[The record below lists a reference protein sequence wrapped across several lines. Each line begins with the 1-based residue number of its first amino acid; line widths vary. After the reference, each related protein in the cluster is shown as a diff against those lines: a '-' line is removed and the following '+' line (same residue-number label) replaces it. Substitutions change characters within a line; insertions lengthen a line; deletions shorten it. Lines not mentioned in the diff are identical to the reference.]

1 MITDSASLI
10 LFAIQSAVRLGQ
22 QARTAYV
29 DSTRRRE
36 LILPLPDFF
45 SSPDVNDAIAF
56 FDTIGKRFVDGYERD
71 GQFIEGSKRLKS
83 LISLALNQTLKD
95 EKKKNELKTFHTE
108 FWNLNSAERGDV
120 VWKDG
125 GYVDPEQIN
134 ALITIRQWRRDADQ
148 FSSTL
153 HRMAATIIELGIDYA
168 LTSPDLFDKNSTRGK
183 VLTSFLQA
191 IDDINFQETNLS
203 ELPFKLFVATMETA
217 TEHPDIFSG
226 DQKVQELVRTT
237 TNALSKKVSERIKEI
252 NNSDMDVFEKRIAIF
267 RVEDWAELT
276 FRSILSSGGRLV
288 VSNPER
294 FLGVKDSGGQAL
306 VTNVGGSFLDLIL
319 NQENEMLDTVF
330 SREALETILKAAL
343 KTVGEHPDIILDI
356 DDNDN
361 RIYNQGLLKLLSQ
374 IATDL
379 SKVENL
385 LNRDILPEIARMT
398 LERTGENLELLWPD
412 YKDKP
417 ENNLLLKAAKTTL
430 EILSRKPNGSAKW
443 KLKFSSSDL
452 LSVTETVI
460 DELVA
465 NPGWLIDEANEINN
479 VLGDVLNAALNVL
492 RNRGDNRLNSNVAR
506 DILREVIKTAALRKE
521 FLDKLP
527 HDHAEAGERLI
538 IAAIDAVL
546 ATIFHKDL
554 DAKAAWQL
562 VRSEIITG
570 LVKVSLNQLAK
581 AKLDADIIAKLED
594 ILMNEVKA
602 LVEGKSFD
610 LDAFSIA
617 LSEISVS

>member
-1 MITDSASLI
+1 MVTDSASLI
-10 LFAIQSAVRLGQ
+10 LFAIQSSVRLGQ

-56 FDTIGKRFVDGYERD
+56 FDKKGKRFVDGYERN
-71 GQFIEGSKRLKS
+71 GQFIKGSKRLKS
-83 LISLALNQTLKD
+83 LISLALNQTLED
-95 EKKKNELKTFHTE
+95 EEKNELKIFHTE
-108 FWNLNSAERGDV
+108 FWNLNSAESGDT
-120 VWKDG
+120 VWEDG

-134 ALITIRQWRRDADQ
+134 ALITIRQWRRGADPTP
-148 FSSTL
+148 STL
-153 HRMAATIIELGIDYA
+153 HRIAGTIIELGIDYA

-191 IDDINFQETNLS
+191 IDDIKFQETSLS

-237 TNALSKKVSERIKEI
+237 TNALSEKVTERIKEI

-288 VSNPER
+288 ISNPER
-294 FLGVKDSGGQAL
+294 FLGIKDSGGQAL

-361 RIYNQGLLKLLSQ
+361 RTYNQGLLKLLSQ

-460 DELVA
+460 DELVV

-492 RNRGDNRLNSNVAR
+492 RNRGDNRLNSNVAK

-581 AKLDADIIAKLED
+581 TKLDADTIDKLED
-594 ILMNEVKA
+594 VLMNEVKA
-602 LVEGKSFD
+602 LVGGKSFD

>member
-1 MITDSASLI
+1 MFTDSASLI
-10 LFAIQSAVRLGQ
+10 LFAIQSSVRLGQ

-56 FDTIGKRFVDGYERD
+56 FDKTGKRFVDGYERN
-71 GQFIEGSKRLKS
+71 GQFIKGSKRLKS
-83 LISLALNQTLKD
+83 LISLALNQTLED
-95 EKKKNELKTFHTE
+95 EEKNELKIFHTE
-108 FWNLNSAERGDV
+108 FWNLNRAESGDSI
-120 VWKDG
+120 WEDG

-134 ALITIRQWRRDADQ
+134 ALITIRQWRRGADPTP
-148 FSSTL
+148 STL
-153 HRMAATIIELGIDYA
+153 HRIAGTIIELGIDYA

-191 IDDINFQETNLS
+191 IDGINFSETDLS

-237 TNALSKKVSERIKEI
+237 TNALSKKVAERIKEI
-252 NNSDMDVFEKRIAIF
+252 NNSDMDIFEKRIAIF

-294 FLGVKDSGGQAL
+294 FLGIKDSGGQAL

-581 AKLDADIIAKLED
+581 AKLDADTIAKLED
-594 ILMNEVKA
+594 VLMNEVKS
-602 LVEGKSFD
+602 LVGGKSFD

>member
-1 MITDSASLI
+1 MVTDSASLI

-22 QARTAYV
+22 QARIAYV

-45 SSPDVNDAIAF
+45 SSPGVSDAIAF
-56 FDTIGKRFVDGYERD
+56 FDTIGKRFVDGYEKN
-71 GQFIEGSKRLKS
+71 GQLIKGSERLKS
-83 LISLALNQTLKD
+83 LLSMADGQMLKD
-95 EKKKNELKTFHTE
+95 EEKNELKTFHTE
-108 FWNLNSAERGDV
+108 FWNLNSAENGDA
-120 VWKDG
+120 VWDDG

-134 ALITIRQWRRDADQ
+134 ALITIRQWRRGADPTP
-148 FSSTL
+148 STL
-153 HRMAATIIELGIDYA
+153 HRIAGTIIELGIDYA
-168 LTSPDLFDKNSTRGK
+168 ITSPDLFDKNSTRGK
-183 VLTSFLQA
+183 ALTSFLQA
-191 IDDINFQETNLS
+191 IDVINFPETDLS
-203 ELPFKLFVATMETA
+203 ELPLKLFVATMETA

-237 TNALSKKVSERIKEI
+237 TNAISKKVAERTKEI
-252 NNSDMDVFEKRIAIF
+252 NNSDMDIFEKRIAMF

-288 VSNPER
+288 VSNPGR
-294 FLGVKDSGGQAL
+294 FLDVKDAGGQAL

-319 NQENEMLDTVF
+319 NQEDEMLDAVF
-330 SREALETILKAAL
+330 SRDGLETILKAAL
-343 KTVGEHPDIILDI
+343 KTVGEHPDIVLDK
-356 DDNDN
+356 DNNGN
-361 RIYNQGLLKLLSQ
+361 RIYNQSLLKLLSQ

-385 LNRDILPEIARMT
+385 LNRDILLEIARMV

-412 YKDKP
+412 YKDKS

-430 EILSRKPNGSAKW
+430 EILSRKPSGNAKW

-452 LSVTETVI
+452 LIVTETVI
-460 DELVA
+460 DELVV
-465 NPGWLIDEANEINN
+465 NPGWLIDEVNEISD

-492 RNRGDNRLNSNVAR
+492 RNRGDNRLSSTVAK

-527 HDHAEAGERLI
+527 QDHAEAGEKLI
-538 IAAIDAVL
+538 IAAIDTVL
-546 ATIFHKDL
+546 ATIFHDDL
-554 DAKAAWQL
+554 DARAAWQI

-570 LVKVSLNQLAK
+570 LVQVSLSRLAK
-581 AKLDADIIAKLED
+581 SKLDIDSIAKLED
-594 ILMNEVKA
+594 VLTNEIKA

-610 LDAFSIA
+610 LDAFSTA
-617 LSEISVS
+617 LSESFAS